1 MDGSGGEEAASW
13 SVDAELV
20 LAVGVGSWFFRGLFD
35 FSDVF
40 VFGVGGAGSGD
51 FVDGLG
57 LSNGAGTSVWFLCAK
72 AQGDGDRTSKVGWDV
87 FVG

>member
-1 MDGSGGEEAASW
+1 MYHGG
-13 SVDAELV
+13 
-20 LAVGVGSWFFRGLFD
+20 GLFHRTGLFN
-35 FSDVF
+35 FSDIL

-57 LSNGAGTSVWFLCAK
+57 LSDGAGTSVWFLCAK